1 MIDFL
6 KFVLL
11 EVKDKRLSTADA
23 TELMRQ
29 FHRGRPA
36 HPAHLHPLVHRNTS
50 DLGEQRYTSRFTGRE
65 FFLQDHQVHGQ
76 RVLPGVAHLEM
87 ARAAVRLAAGD
98 QSGDLQVR
106 LQNVVFARPVVVT
119 DAGLEVHI
127 ALALQD
133 DGSVAFEIYTGQADA
148 TQMHSQGSA
157 VLFEQTE
164 PRVLDLPAL
173 RERAGE

>member
-1 MIDFL
+1 
-6 KFVLL
+6 
-11 EVKDKRLSTADA
+11 
-23 TELMRQ
+23 
-29 FHRGRPA
+29 
-36 HPAHLHPLVHRNTS
+36 
-50 DLGEQRYTSRFTGRE
+50 
-65 FFLQDHQVHGQ
+65 GQ

-133 DGSVAFEIYTGQADA
+133 DGSIAFEIYTGQADA

-173 RERAGE
+173 RERAGERSTPGQACYESFAQVGLIYGASFRTVRQIELGHDEAGRERV